1 MKKKISYNIKNNS
14 DNQKEKGIIQP
25 MGRKVPK
32 EARVQT
38 EKKKDP
44 KVPVIKRKG
53 VSLITLNRQGQ

>member
-1 MKKKISYNIKNNS
+1 
-14 DNQKEKGIIQP
+14 
-25 MGRKVPK
+25 MGGRVPK

-44 KVPVIKRKG
+44 GAPVIKRKG